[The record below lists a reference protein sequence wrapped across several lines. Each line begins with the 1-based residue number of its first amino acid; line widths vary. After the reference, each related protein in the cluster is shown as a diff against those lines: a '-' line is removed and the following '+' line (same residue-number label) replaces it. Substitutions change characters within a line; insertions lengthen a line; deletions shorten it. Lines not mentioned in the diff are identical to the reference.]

1 MSKQRTGLIIESM
14 ELAKSSGAP
23 RVPSATTEQFDACSV
38 TTVVI
43 ETDDESKVLEREKGS
58 YITVEF
64 EKTYT
69 VTDTDF
75 ESLTD
80 VIAQKIKIFSDKYK
94 GKRIVVAGIGN
105 RNITADS
112 IGPKSIDRIIVTR
125 GLENTEYISDDCFG
139 NVCAIAADVF
149 GVTGIESAELI
160 DGIAK
165 VLQPSLIIVVD
176 ALATTSLSRL
186 CKTVQIS
193 NTSLTPGGGV
203 DNARKQISPDNLNI
217 PLISI
222 GIPTVIDAATLIET
236 VNGDRKKL
244 GDYSDGLVT
253 MPARIDDATDVGAK
267 LIAFALNKALH
278 GTLSTEDILKFL
290 Y

>member
-1 MSKQRTGLIIESM
+1 MENKRTGLIIESM
-14 ELAKSSGAP
+14 ELATMHSKGE
-23 RVPSATTEQFDACSV
+23 VPSAKTEKYNSCTV

-43 ETDDESKVLEREKGS
+43 ENEREAKILEREKGR
-58 YITVEF
+58 YITIEY
-64 EKTYT
+64 EKNYSI
-69 VTDTDF
+69 TDEDF
-75 ESLTD
+75 ED
-80 VIAQKIKIFSDKYK
+80 VVDIISEKIKFFSDEFF

-125 GLENTEYISDDCFG
+125 ALENTEFISRDCLG
-139 NVCAIAADVF
+139 NVSAIAADVF

-160 DGIAK
+160 EGIAY
-165 VLQPSLIIVVD
+165 VLKPALIIVVD
-176 ALATTSLSRL
+176 ALATASLSRL

-193 NTSLTPGGGV
+193 DTSLTPGGGV
-203 DNARKQISPDNLNI
+203 DNERKTISTRNI
-217 PLISI
+217 KVPIISI
-222 GIPTVIDAATLIET
+222 GVPTVIDVCHLVKNKKNTEY
-236 VNGDRKKL
+236 VN
-244 GDYSDGLVT
+244 SLVA

-278 GTLSTEDILKFL
+278 NNLSVDEILKFL